1 MASPLAAAGKPLEPQ
16 ARPGFYARDNQ
27 KGRERPVM
35 KRRDVLKTGVAAAA
49 TAAWLRPAAAQA
61 AGDQVRPLTI
71 LSIPQAN
78 DPHAYQAAELIV
90 DAFKQ
95 LGLDVNLRPL
105 STEEQAQIIWY
116 ERQRWDMGMWSMV
129 GRPERSDPDELT
141 YNLFVSANAPTGYD
155 FVGYINPTY
164 DTLAQ
169 QQRSE
174 LDQKKRK
181 ELIIQSQEM
190 INHDQPYGYLVH
202 PINLFALN
210 TDVFDEKTTVTQP
223 GIGIR
228 NFWTFLSLTPK
239 GDKKDIIVN
248 SSVPSGNLSPF
259 NIAGATGW
267 WIADLVWDRLM
278 RIGPD
283 GLPREWA
290 AQNVKR
296 PTDTTVE
303 FTLRP
308 GMKWHDG
315 KPVTVDDV
323 IFSIETPG
331 APGDKAP
338 MFKPFVQNIAKVEPN
353 GDNGVKITLKRA
365 DAAFLSTTMS
375 KLYIAPKHVWTPILA
390 NLQGKNAE
398 SVQEEH
404 PVGSGPYRMVRFNLS
419 EEAVLEANPDHWA
432 KPKAARWIYR
442 VIPNVEATL
451 GALKAGEINF
461 LADYTGDPQLLA
473 NLAKAMPAL
482 KIDKAVDIGM
492 QFLAY
497 NERRPPF
504 NDVAFRQA
512 LSAAIDREEM
522 ANDAWGGAAV
532 PANSHISP
540 ALVAWHDDGIEKKV
554 PGGDGNIDGA
564 KKILKDAGYVLVDGK
579 LHYPAGVKESLK
591 PYQ

>member
-1 MASPLAAAGKPLEPQ
+1 
-16 ARPGFYARDNQ
+16 
-27 KGRERPVM
+27 M
-35 KRRDVLKTGVAAAA
+35 KRRSVLKAGVAAAA
-49 TAAWLRPAAAQA
+49 TASWLKPALAQA
-61 AGDQVRPLTI
+61 AGDQIRPLAI
-71 LSIPQAN
+71 LAIPQAA
-78 DPHAYQAAELIV
+78 DPHAYQAAELMV

-95 LGLDVNLRPL
+95 LGLDVSLKPL
-105 STEEQAQIIWY
+105 SDQEQGQIIWY

-141 YNLFVSANAPTGYD
+141 YNLFVSANAATGYD
-155 FVGYINPTY
+155 FVGYVNPAY
-164 DTLAQ
+164 DKLAQ
-169 QQRSE
+169 DQRQE
-174 LDQKKRK
+174 LDPEKRK
-181 ELIIQSQEM
+181 QLIIQAQEL

-210 TDVFDEKTTVTQP
+210 TDVFDYGTTVEQP

-228 NFWTFLSLTPK
+228 NFWTFIKLTPK
-239 GDKKDIIVN
+239 GSQRDIILN
-248 SSVPSGNLSPF
+248 SSVVSAELSPF

-283 GLPREWA
+283 GLPQEWA
-290 AQNVKR
+290 AENVKR

-303 FTLRP
+303 FSLRD

-323 IFSIETPG
+323 IYSFEVP
-331 APGDKAP
+331 AGDKAP
-338 MFKPFVQNIAKVEPN
+338 MYKPFVANVAKVEGTGGN
-353 GDNGVKITLKRA
+353 NIRITLKHP
-365 DAAFLSTTMS
+365 DAAFLTTTLS
-375 KLYIAPKHVWTPILA
+375 KLYLAPKHVWEPLLA
-390 NLQGKNAE
+390 ELQGKPQTAE
-398 SVQEEH
+398 HIQEPH
-404 PVGSGPYRMVRFNLS
+404 PVGSGPYKMVNFNLS

-451 GALKAGEINF
+451 GALKRNEINF
-461 LADYTGDPQLLA
+461 LADYNGDPKLLYD
-473 NLAKAMPAL
+473 LAKSMPAL
-482 KIDKAVDIGM
+482 KIDKAVDLGM

-522 ANDAWGGAAV
+522 ANDAWDGKAV
-532 PANSHISP
+532 PANSDVSP
-540 ALVAWHDDGIEKKV
+540 ALKYWHDDGIEKKV

-579 LHYPAGVKESLK
+579 LHYPAGVKETLK